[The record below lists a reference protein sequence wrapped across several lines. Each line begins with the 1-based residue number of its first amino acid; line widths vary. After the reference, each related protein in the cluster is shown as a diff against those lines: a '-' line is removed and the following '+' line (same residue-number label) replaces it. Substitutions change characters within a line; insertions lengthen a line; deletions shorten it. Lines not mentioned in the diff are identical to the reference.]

1 MIRLLLICFV
11 SCVVLGSSE
20 QTEKKSEV
28 IEEEPLSHLE
38 DQHDHDHDQ
47 DHDQDHEHG
56 ALLEPDGARSFNQ
69 LAPEES
75 ITQLAI
81 LVDRID
87 ADKDDFISEDEL
99 KIWIQ
104 NVQRNYTNG
113 QVEDRWKDFDTDE
126 DGLIS
131 WDEYKNV
138 SYGSYMDD
146 PLTKEDVN
154 IPQMLQEERRFR
166 AADTDADLKLHKLEF
181 NAFLHP
187 ENFHHMRDVV
197 VQETIDDFDKNGD
210 GSIDV
215 NEFMDELFPP
225 GNDDNDS
232 DLMEKQRQDF
242 LEEKDMNKDGK
253 VDKQELMELM
263 FPANHDA
270 ADSEA
275 KHLLKESDTNQDGKL
290 TKSEILDNHK
300 LFVESQVTNYGEAVV
315 PHDEL

>member
-20 QTEKKSEV
+20 QPEKKSGV
-28 IEEEPLSHLE
+28 IEKEPLSHLE
-38 DQHDHDHDQ
+38 DQHDHDHE
-47 DHDQDHEHG
+47 HLHDHEHE

-75 ITQLAI
+75 IAQLAI

-87 ADKDDFISEDEL
+87 VDKDDFISEDEL
-99 KIWIQ
+99 KTWIQ

-113 QVEDRWKDFDTDE
+113 QVEDRWSDFDTDE

-138 SYGSYMDD
+138 TYGIYMND

-154 IPQMLQEERRFR
+154 VPQMLQEERRFR
-166 AADTDADLKLHKLEF
+166 AADTDADMKLHKQEF

-210 GSIDV
+210 GFIDL
-215 NEFMDELFPP
+215 NEFMDVLFPP
-225 GNDDNDS
+225 GNDDNDPEQ
-232 DLMEKQRQDF
+232 MEKQRRDF
-242 LEEKDMNKDGK
+242 LEIQDANKDEK
-253 VDKQELMELM
+253 LDKQELMQLI
-263 FPANHDA
+263 FPPNYNVAG
-270 ADSEA
+270 SEA
-275 KHLLKESDTNQDGKL
+275 KQLLKESDTNKDGKL
-290 TKSEILDNHK
+290 TKTEILDKHE

>member
-20 QTEKKSEV
+20 QPEKKSGV
-28 IEEEPLSHLE
+28 IEKEPLSHLE
-38 DQHDHDHDQ
+38 DQHDHDHE
-47 DHDQDHEHG
+47 HLHDHEHE

-75 ITQLAI
+75 IAQLAI

-87 ADKDDFISEDEL
+87 VDKDDFISEDEL
-99 KIWIQ
+99 KTWIQ

-113 QVEDRWKDFDTDE
+113 QVEDRWSDFDTDE

-138 SYGSYMDD
+138 TYGIYMND

-154 IPQMLQEERRFR
+154 VPQMLQEERRFR
-166 AADTDADLKLHKLEF
+166 AADTDADMKLHKQEF

-210 GSIDV
+210 GFIDL
-215 NEFMDELFPP
+215 NEFM
-225 GNDDNDS
+225 GNDDNDPEQ
-232 DLMEKQRQDF
+232 MEKQRRDF
-242 LEEKDMNKDGK
+242 LEIQDANKDEK
-253 VDKQELMELM
+253 LDKQELMQLI
-263 FPANHDA
+263 FPPNYNVAG
-270 ADSEA
+270 SEA
-275 KHLLKESDTNQDGKL
+275 KQLLKESDTNKDGKL
-290 TKSEILDNHK
+290 TKTEILDKHE